1 MKFIAAFLACIV
13 AAQATSIAVP
23 SYDYWCAH
31 NFHVLPARSY
41 YCFSLPISQNWCTA
55 KYYADCLV
63 EFPQQQDPSCEAEQ
77 TDLDAFIAGY
87 EVKLAAARA
96 QIETE
101 LNTGLTAFKDEI
113 DAVHLT
119 YVNTYKEYLKN
130 VYAEGTDEYNTRVT
144 AYEAELLAIRTRA
157 VNSWID
163 AVANAMSRIA
173 DFHARILASFRTS
186 LETRITRIGEFNSKM
201 DQRSTEIVGRYRT
214 ALEKIVARRVEFV
227 QSVFDKLYA
236 DKEKHADHEAAIAN
250 YSAELAAEVNALV
263 DTFQGQVDI
272 AIAEFK
278 EKYRCNYKVFFAT
291 GCYSFN
297 RKSSSKSCSFPS
309 PPKYS
314 YKMVGVGAFKVDW
327 NGAKYECLQTCT
339 QEEKTCSFDDQVHLT
354 EIGTKAAGYKVALS
368 AKVSEWKNQVA
379 EWKSTADAGLEEK
392 ITCMLPQTF
401 CGVEPTEAEIEA
413 FRQKLR
419 TQAQTWI
426 NETEQSLL
434 AQIDALETRITES
447 IDCWKTNAEAY
458 IAKVTEQFNAC
469 VTNKNAKIASYKTC
483 LETRKTEQ
491 RAKLV
496 TWLNKAAADHK
507 TRFDLFYVSA
517 FGETPAD
524 ALIQGL
530 KGIYHGCVDTKV
542 GAVLAKFDAYWAEWQ
557 PQLEEHYTCGFK
569 CSVTLKTPCL
579 SLSYKWNFCAPAI
592 SLCKLQ

>member
-1 MKFIAAFLACIV
+1 
-13 AAQATSIAVP
+13 
-23 SYDYWCAH
+23 
-31 NFHVLPARSY
+31 
-41 YCFSLPISQNWCTA
+41 
-55 KYYADCLV
+55 
-63 EFPQQQDPSCEAEQ
+63 
-77 TDLDAFIAGY
+77 
-87 EVKLAAARA
+87 
-96 QIETE
+96 
-101 LNTGLTAFKDEI
+101 
-113 DAVHLT
+113 
-119 YVNTYKEYLKN
+119 
-130 VYAEGTDEYNTRVT
+130 
-144 AYEAELLAIRTRA
+144 
-157 VNSWID
+157 
-163 AVANAMSRIA
+163 
-173 DFHARILASFRTS
+173 
-186 LETRITRIGEFNSKM
+186 
-201 DQRSTEIVGRYRT
+201 
-214 ALEKIVARRVEFV
+214 
-227 QSVFDKLYA
+227 
-236 DKEKHADHEAAIAN
+236 
-250 YSAELAAEVNALV
+250 
-263 DTFQGQVDI
+263 
-272 AIAEFK
+272 
-278 EKYRCNYKVFFAT
+278 
-291 GCYSFN
+291 
-297 RKSSSKSCSFPS
+297 
-309 PPKYS
+309 
-314 YKMVGVGAFKVDW
+314 MVGVGAFKVDW

-339 QEEKTCSFDDQVHLT
+339 QEEKTCSFDDQAHLT

-434 AQIDALETRITES
+434 AQISALETRITES
-447 IDCWKTNAEAY
+447 IDCWKTRAEAY

-524 ALIQGL
+524 ALIQNL
-530 KGIYHGCVDTKV
+530 KGLYHGCVDTKV

-557 PQLEEHYTCGFK
+557 PQLIEHYTCGFK

-592 SLCKLQ
+592 SLCKLY

>member
-1 MKFIAAFLACIV
+1 MKFVAVFLACIV
-13 AAQATSIAVP
+13 AAQATSIVVP

-63 EFPQQQDPSCEAEQ
+63 EFPQDQDPGCEAEQ

-144 AYEAELLAIRTRA
+144 AYEAELLASRTRA

-163 AVANAMSRIA
+163 AVANAISRIET
-173 DFHARILASFRTS
+173 FHTSILTRFRS
-186 LETRITRIGEFNSKM
+186 CLETRITRIGEYNSKM

-227 QSVFDKLYA
+227 KSVFDKLYA
-236 DKEKHADHEAAIAN
+236 DKAKHADHETAMAN
-250 YSAELAAEVNALV
+250 YSAELAAEVDALV
-263 DTFQGQVDI
+263 STFQGQVNV

-278 EKYRCNYKVFFAT
+278 EKYRCNYKCFFAT

-297 RKSSSKSCSFPS
+297 RKSSSRSCSFPS
-309 PPKYS
+309 APKYS

-327 NGAKYECLQTCT
+327 NGAKYQCLRTCT
-339 QEEKTCSFDDQVHLT
+339 AAEKTCSFDHQSHID
-354 EIGTKAAGYKVALS
+354 EIGTKAAGYVVALN
-368 AKVSEWKNQVA
+368 AKVSEWKTQVA
-379 EWKSTADAGLEEK
+379 DWKSAAEAGLEEK
-392 ITCMLPQTF
+392 IACMLPWSY
-401 CGVEPTEAEIEA
+401 CGTEPTEAEIEA

-426 NETEQSLL
+426 NETEQRLL
-434 AQIDALETRITES
+434 DQITALATRITNS
-447 IDCWKTNAEAY
+447 IDSWKTRAIAY
-458 IAKVTEQFNAC
+458 INKVNEQFKCC
-469 VTNKNAKIASYKTC
+469 VDNKNAKIASYTTC

-496 TWLNKAAADHK
+496 EWLNKAATAHK

-524 ALIQGL
+524 ALIQNL
-530 KGIYHGCVDTKV
+530 KGLYHGCVDTKV

-557 PQLEEHYTCGFK
+557 PQLIEHYTCGFK

-592 SLCKLQ
+592 SLCKLY